1 MTEILNGPSF
11 SRHNDPKKLI
21 NRTGLEDIN
30 VVQISINND
39 GTIIIADENTTIGYV
54 VTDTSKDELSYLFV
68 NPAFRCRGFGT
79 LLLKE
84 AEKMAGKNLFPA
96 EPISP
101 LGRKFFNHNSHVERD
116 KNRTLESRCQQSV
129 SRDLIPNE

>member
-1 MTEILNGPSF
+1 M
-11 SRHNDPKKLI
+11 
-21 NRTGLEDIN
+21 
-30 VVQISINND
+30 VQISINND

-54 VTDTSKDELSYLFV
+54 VTDTSKGELSYLFV
-68 NPAFRCRGFGT
+68 NPAFRRRGFGT

-96 EPISP
+96 APIFP
-101 LGRKFFNHNSHVERD
+101 LGRKFFNHNSHVECD
-116 KNRTLESRCQQSV
+116 KNRTLESRCQQPV

>member
-1 MTEILNGPSF
+1 M
-11 SRHNDPKKLI
+11 
-21 NRTGLEDIN
+21 
-30 VVQISINND
+30 VQISINND

-68 NPAFRCRGFGT
+68 NPAFRRRGFGT

-101 LGRKFFNHNSHVERD
+101 LGRKFFNHNSHVECD
-116 KNRTLESRCQQSV
+116 KNRTLESRRQQSV
-129 SRDLIPNE
+129 LRDLTPNE